1 MSFSRCLV
9 GVAFRLFLCFV
20 SPSWLQQAVC
30 RLGVAFQVRLVCSF
44 CCFNLR
50 EMYTFLS
57 VSCYPTWLHECDIF
71 AAFAAVPGLSLIS
84 YKFFNY
90 TTQPLSHRRHS
101 YVICPAV
108 STQITEVSGGEW
120 VFVLTSTSNCM
131 NFGCLKKPRFPFWD
145 KHLIKRLFGGLMK
158 TRDMHFFCFFF
169 VTSLHFHLGWK

>member
-1 MSFSRCLV
+1 MLRFACFCVLYLQVGCNKLFVVWGWLSRFALFAVFVVLIWGKCTPFCPFLVTQHDYMSVTFLLLLLLSQGYHLYHISFSTIP
-9 GVAFRLFLCFV
+9 
-20 SPSWLQQAVC
+20 PS
-30 RLGVAFQVRLVCSF
+30 
-44 CCFNLR
+44 
-50 EMYTFLS
+50 
-57 VSCYPTWLHECDIF
+57 H
-71 AAFAAVPGLSLIS
+71 
-84 YKFFNY
+84 
-90 TTQPLSHRRHS
+90 HS